1 MLIGVNALIF
11 PMAKLATLVGPNGTT
26 ASEGIP
32 LSGLIASVFVIFM
45 GLTSIPTGYLQC
57 VHDWGHKH
65 LTGFLILFTQLAWM
79 PFITDLTDVGKAARS
94 GAAFI
99 PPAYDPSEGDV
110 KFVGAMGMMGILGY
124 GTGFLGSLAFIQFS
138 LYAFQAGKPD
148 ARNGSYYKGR
158 LTFYSF
164 CLFVVGLSQL
174 MLGSYVRTNIGSGPL
189 ESGPVAVAMYIVH
202 FPEISIFVGVVQ
214 VLNALFG
221 MARSFGM
228 HSGSNDHIFQA
239 TTYFQWLCTVTFQIL
254 VQVAYAPGGA
264 AAAAA
269 PSQTMLTMGINFIVA
284 YLDYKMRSTPDELP
298 HDYYFIEEASDSDK
312 EEVEVEDVEAVAN
325 LEVEAVAKPSSEDEA

>member
-1 MLIGVNALIF
+1 MKSTQALGQERFKSDKRQLGGLLMLIGVYTLLS
-11 PMAKLATLVGPNGTT
+11 PMAKLVILVGPNGTT

-32 LSGLIASVFVIFM
+32 FSGLTGSILIIFM
-45 GLTSIPTGYLQC
+45 GLASIPTGYLQF
-57 VHDWGHKH
+57 VHDWGHKY

-79 PFITDLTDVGKAARS
+79 PFITDFIDVVKAARS

-124 GTGFLGSLAFIQFS
+124 GTGFLGSLAFVQFS

-148 ARNGSYYKGR
+148 ARRNGSYYKGH

-164 CLFVVGLSQL
+164 CFLVVGLSQL
-174 MLGSYVRTNIGSGPL
+174 MLGSYVLKNFGSGPL
-189 ESGPVAVAMYIVH
+189 ESGPVAVAIYMVH

-228 HSGSNDHIFQA
+228 HNGADDHIFQVI
-239 TTYFQWLCTVTFQIL
+239 TYSQWLCTITFQIF
-254 VQVAYAPGGA
+254 VEVAHASSGDAVA
-264 AAAAA
+264 AA
-269 PSQTMLTMGINFIVA
+269 SMQIMLNNNLIVA
-284 YLDYKMRSTPDELP
+284 
-298 HDYYFIEEASDSDK
+298 
-312 EEVEVEDVEAVAN
+312 
-325 LEVEAVAKPSSEDEA
+325 

>member
-1 MLIGVNALIF
+1 
-11 PMAKLATLVGPNGTT
+11 
-26 ASEGIP
+26 
-32 LSGLIASVFVIFM
+32 
-45 GLTSIPTGYLQC
+45 
-57 VHDWGHKH
+57 
-65 LTGFLILFTQLAWM
+65 M

-99 PPAYDPSEGDV
+99 PPVYDPSEGDV

-164 CLFVVGLSQL
+164 CLFVVGLSQS
-174 MLGSYVRTNIGSGPL
+174 MLGSYVRKNIGSGPL

-228 HSGSNDHIFQA
+228 HSGANDHIFQA